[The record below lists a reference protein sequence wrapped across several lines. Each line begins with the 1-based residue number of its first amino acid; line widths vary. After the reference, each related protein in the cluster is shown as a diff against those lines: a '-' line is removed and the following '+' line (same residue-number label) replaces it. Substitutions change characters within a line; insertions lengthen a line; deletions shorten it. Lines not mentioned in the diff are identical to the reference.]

1 MPRRCRRA
9 GDAHRGGVGSPLL
22 FPVMPAHSRPKDGV
36 LSHAYVAGIHVF
48 TTWQKLKSW
57 MAGTSGVKTAL
68 RAFRPAMTMDGQCL
82 NPAGHDEGHP

>member
-1 MPRRCRRA
+1 
-9 GDAHRGGVGSPLL
+9 
-22 FPVMPAHSRPKDGV
+22 V

>member
-1 MPRRCRRA
+1 M
-9 GDAHRGGVGSPLL
+9 
-22 FPVMPAHSRPKDGV
+22 